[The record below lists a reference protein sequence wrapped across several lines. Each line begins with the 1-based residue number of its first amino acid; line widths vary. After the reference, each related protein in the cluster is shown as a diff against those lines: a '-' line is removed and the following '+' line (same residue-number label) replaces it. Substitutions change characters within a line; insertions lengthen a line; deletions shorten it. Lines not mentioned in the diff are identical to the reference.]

1 MRKWLKNWLFKEDN
15 GDVVEVGRS
24 SYEVLRGQGCIQAF
38 KIDNGYIVRVRSA
51 DLYVNDGRV
60 PVLHYCK
67 DHKEIA
73 DYIVS
78 KHAMD
83 KLIGE
88 QMELPLTGGYATTAK
103 ISANKLSY

>member
-1 MRKWLKNWLFKEDN
+1 MRKWLKNWLFNDVAEVED
-15 GDVVEVGRS
+15 GRS
-24 SYEVLRGQGCIQAF
+24 GYEALRGQGSIQAF
-38 KIDNGYIVRVRSA
+38 KIDNGYIVRIRSA

-78 KHAMD
+78 KYAMD

-88 QMELPLTGGYATTAK
+88 QMELPLTGGYTTAK
-103 ISANKLSY
+103 ILANKLSY